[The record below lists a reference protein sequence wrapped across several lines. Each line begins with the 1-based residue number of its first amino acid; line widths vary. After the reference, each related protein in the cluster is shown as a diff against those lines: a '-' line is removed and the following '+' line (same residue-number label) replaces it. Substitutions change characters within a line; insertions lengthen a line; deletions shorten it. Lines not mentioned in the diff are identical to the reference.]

1 MGKEKYVIRAVKY
14 LIRLLVLLAALFLL
28 MMITG
33 TSRVPA
39 SQLFAEIFWTTRGLL
54 LLVAV
59 VLLSAAYPKLGYVE
73 RSVAAPLEE
82 YRRQVLDTFELGGY
96 RLDREEGN
104 RMFFR
109 AASPLRRVMMLGE
122 DPITVTGAD
131 GQIILTGP
139 RKHVATAEFRLKSFI
154 QA

>member
-1 MGKEKYVIRAVKY
+1 MGSQRYVVRAVKY
-14 LIRLLVLLAALFLL
+14 LIRLLVLLAALSLL
-28 MMITG
+28 MMLTR
-33 TSRVPA
+33 TSRVSA
-39 SQLFAEIFWTTRGLL
+39 DQFFAEIFFTTRGLL

-59 VLLSAAYPKLGYVE
+59 VLMAAFYPKYGYVE
-73 RSVAAPLEE
+73 RSVEGNLEE
-82 YRRQVLDTFELGGY
+82 YRRHVVESLEKGGY

-109 AASPLRRVMMLGE
+109 AKSPLRRITMLGE

-131 GQIILTGP
+131 GRIILNGH
-139 RKHVATAEFRLKSFI
+139 RKQIVTAEFRLKSFM